1 MLTAKTLRTSL
12 IGITVS
18 LLSLASL
25 SAIADEDV
33 SSFDITHEVD
43 YSSSEDGSRGVPTPE
58 LPAAGKLQ
66 YFGADEASKNFQS
79 TQLPKLSEFI
89 HGSIGNLSPDSGYT
103 KLDSSK
109 LKLSTA
115 ADVRVYFVNEKTG
128 YQNMLG
134 VDGSTPGKIGEDAAY
149 VFNNVQTDNNKRGP
163 GQNNPL
169 LPGDFVNIGKRD
181 SGSLLD
187 FFLVSDGANDSG
199 KNKGIFGS
207 VAGLNTDKMPHMV
220 SYLVPNSSLIMIGF
234 EDSSGDY
241 KGNLNDN
248 LFAVDIG
255 QANHDAM
262 AGTEP
267 GTILMITGMLAPVAL
282 NLRNRKR
289 ATRTA

>member
-12 IGITVS
+12 IGLSVS
-18 LLSLASL
+18 LIALASVP
-25 SAIADEDV
+25 SMASV
-33 SSFDITHEVD
+33 SELDITKEAE
-43 YSSSEDGSRGVPTPE
+43 YSSSSKVDGTPTPN
-58 LPAAGKLQ
+58 LPYAGKLQ
-66 YFGADEASKNFQS
+66 YYGADEASKNFQE
-79 TQLPKLSEFI
+79 TQLPKLSQFI
-89 HGSIGNLSPDSGYT
+89 KGSIGNLSPDSGYI
-103 KLDSSK
+103 KLDPAN

-115 ADVRVYFVNEKTG
+115 ADVRVYFVDEKTG

-134 VDGSTPGKIGEDAAY
+134 VDGTAPGLVGKDAAY
-149 VFNNVQTDNNKRGP
+149 VFGNVQTNHNKRGP

-181 SGSLLD
+181 AGSLLD
-187 FFLVSDGANDSG
+187 FFLVSDGANNSG

-207 VAGLNTDKMPHMV
+207 VAALNSDKMPHMV
-220 SYLVPNSSLIMIGF
+220 SYLVPNSSLIMVGF
-234 EDSSGDY
+234 EDSSGDN
-241 KGNLNDN
+241 KGQLNDN

-282 NLRNRKR
+282 NLRKRKQ
-289 ATRTA
+289 ATLTA